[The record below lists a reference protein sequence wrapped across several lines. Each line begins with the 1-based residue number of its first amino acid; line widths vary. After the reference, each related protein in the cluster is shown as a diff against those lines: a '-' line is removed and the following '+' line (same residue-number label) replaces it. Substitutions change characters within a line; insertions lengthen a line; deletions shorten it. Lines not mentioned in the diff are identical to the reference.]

1 MDSKEMAPGDIE
13 RRSFEIITEELP
25 PLEEPVVKRVIHTTA
40 DFSYADSLVFTHDA
54 AHCALDA
61 LRAGATVLTDTNMAL
76 AGISKPALAKLG
88 CKAVCYMADPDVA
101 VAARAAGTT
110 RAVASMD
117 KACGIEGPLIVAVGN
132 APTALLR
139 LAELMDEGKIA
150 PALVVGVPV
159 GFVNVVEAK
168 EELLARRAPAIVA
181 RGGGRHYERA
191 ALPDHAPRRP
201 EVTAPAS
208 APALRIFAGTT
219 EGRLLCEWASGAG
232 IPARAYAATEYG
244 GELLGELPGI
254 EVHAGRLDE
263 ADMERELSG
272 ARIVVDA
279 THPFA
284 TLASGNIRAAS
295 LAVGARCLR
304 LARPAEALPKGVVPV
319 ASIACAARFLSENP
333 GRALLTT
340 GSKELAPYTRVADF
354 ADRFF
359 VRVLPLPGAITKC
372 IDAGFS
378 PSHVIGMQ
386 GPFTRELNEAM
397 LRQVGAQWLV
407 TKDSGTVG
415 GTAEKIAS
423 AHDVGARC
431 IVVAR
436 PAEGGGAL
444 SLREVKDALLREFAR

>member
-1 MDSKEMAPGDIE
+1 M
-13 RRSFEIITEELP
+13 
-25 PLEEPVVKRVIHTTA
+25 
-40 DFSYADSLVFTHDA
+40 
-54 AHCALDA
+54 
-61 LRAGATVLTDTNMAL
+61 
-76 AGISKPALAKLG
+76 
-88 CKAVCYMADPDVA
+88 
-101 VAARAAGTT
+101 
-110 RAVASMD
+110 
-117 KACGIEGPLIVAVGN
+117 
-132 APTALLR
+132 
-139 LAELMDEGKIA
+139 
-150 PALVVGVPV
+150 
-159 GFVNVVEAK
+159 
-168 EELLARRAPAIVA
+168 
-181 RGGGRHYERA
+181 
-191 ALPDHAPRRP
+191 
-201 EVTAPAS
+201 TAPAS

-219 EGRLLCEWASGAG
+219 EGRLLCEWASEAG

-254 EVHAGRLDE
+254 EVHASRLDE

-304 LARPAEALPKGVVPV
+304 LARPAEALPKGVVSV

-354 ADRFF
+354 AERFF

-397 LRQVGAQWLV
+397 LRQAP
-407 TKDSGTVG
+407 SG
-415 GTAEKIAS
+415 
-423 AHDVGARC
+423 
-431 IVVAR
+431 
-436 PAEGGGAL
+436 L
-444 SLREVKDALLREFAR
+444 

>member
-1 MDSKEMAPGDIE
+1 M
-13 RRSFEIITEELP
+13 
-25 PLEEPVVKRVIHTTA
+25 
-40 DFSYADSLVFTHDA
+40 
-54 AHCALDA
+54 
-61 LRAGATVLTDTNMAL
+61 
-76 AGISKPALAKLG
+76 
-88 CKAVCYMADPDVA
+88 
-101 VAARAAGTT
+101 
-110 RAVASMD
+110 
-117 KACGIEGPLIVAVGN
+117 
-132 APTALLR
+132 
-139 LAELMDEGKIA
+139 
-150 PALVVGVPV
+150 
-159 GFVNVVEAK
+159 
-168 EELLARRAPAIVA
+168 
-181 RGGGRHYERA
+181 
-191 ALPDHAPRRP
+191 
-201 EVTAPAS
+201 TAPAS
-208 APALRIFAGTT
+208 VPALRIFAGTT

-232 IPARAYAATEYG
+232 IPARAYTATEYG

-272 ARIVVDA
+272 ACIVVDA

-304 LARPAEALPKGVVPV
+304 LARPAEALPKGVVSV

-354 ADRFF
+354 AERFF
-359 VRVLPLPGAITKC
+359 VRVLPLPDAITKC

-415 GTAEKIAS
+415 GTAEKLA
-423 AHDVGARC
+423 AARDAGARC

-444 SLREVKDALLREFAR
+444 SLREVEDALLREFAR

>member
-1 MDSKEMAPGDIE
+1 M
-13 RRSFEIITEELP
+13 
-25 PLEEPVVKRVIHTTA
+25 
-40 DFSYADSLVFTHDA
+40 
-54 AHCALDA
+54 
-61 LRAGATVLTDTNMAL
+61 
-76 AGISKPALAKLG
+76 
-88 CKAVCYMADPDVA
+88 
-101 VAARAAGTT
+101 
-110 RAVASMD
+110 
-117 KACGIEGPLIVAVGN
+117 
-132 APTALLR
+132 
-139 LAELMDEGKIA
+139 
-150 PALVVGVPV
+150 
-159 GFVNVVEAK
+159 
-168 EELLARRAPAIVA
+168 
-181 RGGGRHYERA
+181 
-191 ALPDHAPRRP
+191 
-201 EVTAPAS
+201 TAPAS

-263 ADMERELSG
+263 ADMEREFSG

-284 TLASGNIRAAS
+284 TF
-295 LAVGARCLR
+295 ARCLR

-354 ADRFF
+354 AERFF

-415 GTAEKIAS
+415 GTAEKLA
-423 AHDVGARC
+423 AARDAGARC
-431 IVVAR
+431 IVVTR
-436 PAEGGGAL
+436 PAEGSGAL
-444 SLREVKDALLREFAR
+444 SLREVEDALLREFAR